1 MIAIDCKS
9 VDKTFKTKGLRG
21 VRTVRAIHDLSLTIE
36 QGRTIGLVGP
46 NGAGKSTLMSLIAGL
61 IFPSKGSVCANG
73 FPARSL
79 RARRIIGYMPESPVF
94 LGLYTARQVLVYH
107 GALFRLSRRNAI
119 QRAGELLDRLGLAK
133 AANRRCYGFSLG
145 MRQRLALGVALMGD
159 PPILL
164 LDEPSNGLDPA
175 GIAELRKLLLNL
187 SRSGKTMIISSHR
200 LDELEKVTSDFV
212 FLKHGQTVQFDTTGA
227 TTQRKLLRVGLLT
240 PHSGQQEGLLPDYR
254 IVRADDREIWV
265 EVADL
270 HDIPRIVS
278 GLVKKGVQIVSVNVD
293 KQTAEQA
300 FLSLCQKGE
309 A

>member
-1 MIAIDCKS
+1 MIAINCKS
-9 VDKTFKTKGLRG
+9 VDKVFKTKSLR
-21 VRTVRAIHDLSLTIE
+21 RINTVRAIHGFSLTIE

-61 IFPSKGSVCANG
+61 IFPSRGSVCVNG

-79 RARRIIGYMPESPVF
+79 PARRIIGYMPESPVF

-107 GALFRLSRRNAI
+107 GALSRLSRRNAA

-145 MRQRLALGVALMGD
+145 MRQRLALAVALMGN
-159 PPILL
+159 PRILL

-175 GIAELRKLLLNL
+175 GVAELRELLLDL

-200 LDELEKVTSDFV
+200 LDELEKVTSDFI
-212 FLKHGQTVQFDTTGA
+212 FLKHGQAVQFDTTET
-227 TTQRKLLRVGLLT
+227 TTQRRLLRVGLLT
-240 PHSGQQEGLLPDYR
+240 PYDGEQEGLLPDYR
-254 IVRADDREIWV
+254 IVRVDDPEIWI
-265 EVADL
+265 EVMDL
-270 HDIPRIVS
+270 HDVPGVVS
-278 GLVKKGVQIVSVNVD
+278 GLVGKGVQIVSVNVE

-300 FLSLCQKGE
+300 FLCLCRKGE
-309 A
+309 T